1 METAASYFRSSI
13 EELKLVRWPTRQ
25 QAIRLTIITIV
36 FIAAT
41 SAFFGLVDAG
51 FTEFVRLTVR

>member
-1 METAASYFRSSI
+1 MDAITSYFRTSI

-36 FIAAT
+36 FIIVT
-41 SAFFGLVDAG
+41 STFFGLVDAA
-51 FTEFVRLTVR
+51 FTEIVRLTLR